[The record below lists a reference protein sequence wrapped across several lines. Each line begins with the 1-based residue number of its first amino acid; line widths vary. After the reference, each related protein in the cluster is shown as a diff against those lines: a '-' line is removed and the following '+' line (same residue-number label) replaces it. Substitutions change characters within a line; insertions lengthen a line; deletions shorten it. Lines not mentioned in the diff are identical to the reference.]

1 MNIEPIAG
9 TKNRVFIV
17 LDKEEKKTS
26 GGIIL
31 VEDDDK
37 SPNSGIVV
45 AVSSKDDNG
54 TSPNVQ
60 VGDYVYFSENA
71 GIIQMIEGEEY
82 LILKE
87 SEIYAKR
94 RD

>member
-9 TKNRVFIV
+9 TKNRVFII

-31 VEDDDK
+31 VEDSEK

-54 TSPNVQ
+54 ISPNVQ

-71 GIIQMIEGEEY
+71 GIIQTIEGEEY